1 MPLLRFN
8 KLKNTSPK
16 TDMSAA
22 KNPRY
27 KNSNSLSCKPKNK
40 AIKHENREAIKTPP
54 IKPSMVFP
62 GLMLGNKG
70 VFPIVL
76 PTKKAAESAI
86 DTTMITYKKIPG
98 FMTIKNKDATNGR
111 RIKYP
116 KIKIKKALIFF
127 FL

>member
-1 MPLLRFN
+1 
-8 KLKNTSPK
+8 
-16 TDMSAA
+16 
-22 KNPRY
+22 
-27 KNSNSLSCKPKNK
+27 
-40 AIKHENREAIKTPP
+40 
-54 IKPSMVFP
+54 
-62 GLMLGNKG
+62 MLGNKG

-116 KIKIKKALIFF
+116 KIKIKKSLIFF

>member
-1 MPLLRFN
+1 MRFN

-16 TDMSAA
+16 TDMSATR
-22 KNPRY
+22 NPKY

-40 AIKHENREAIKTPP
+40 AIKHEKIEAIKTPP
-54 IKPSMVFP
+54 IKPSMVLP
-62 GLMLGNKG
+62 GLMLGNKE

-86 DTTMITYKKIPG
+86 DTTMTTYKKIPG

-116 KIKIKKALIFF
+116 KMKIKKSLIFF